1 MKSNDSVIVSW
12 DLSNE
17 RDKSILLVGRV
28 ENGVTKIINAF
39 QGEEAVN
46 ILDKLL
52 YGCPWQF
59 TQNPNVKKI

>member
-12 DLSNE
+12 DLSNGQ
-17 RDKSILLVGRV
+17 DMSILLVGRV

-39 QGEEAVN
+39 QGKEAEELMKTLV
-46 ILDKLL
+46 
-52 YGCPWQF
+52 

>member
-17 RDKSILLVGRV
+17 QDMSILLVGRV

-39 QGEEAVN
+39 QEKEAEE
-46 ILDKLL
+46 LMKKLV
-52 YGCPWQF
+52 

>member
-12 DLSNE
+12 DFSNGQ
-17 RDKSILLVGRV
+17 DMSILLVGRV

-39 QGEEAVN
+39 QGKEAEE
-46 ILDKLL
+46 LMKKLV
-52 YGCPWQF
+52 

>member
-17 RDKSILLVGRV
+17 QDISILLVGRV
-28 ENGVTKIINAF
+28 ENGVMKIVNAF
-39 QGEEAVN
+39 RGKEAEE
-46 ILDKLL
+46 LMEKLV
-52 YGCPWQF
+52 